1 MVREILVLWMEIH
14 LQAVRPVRGANRLE
28 LALTR
33 RAAGLAGAVEIED
46 VEVVISHGPYPSGY

>member
-1 MVREILVLWMEIH
+1 MEIH